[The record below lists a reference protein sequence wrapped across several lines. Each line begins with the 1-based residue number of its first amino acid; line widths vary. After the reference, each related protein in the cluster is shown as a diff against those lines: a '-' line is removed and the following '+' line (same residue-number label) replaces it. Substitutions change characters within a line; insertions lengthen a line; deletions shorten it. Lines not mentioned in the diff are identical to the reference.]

1 MSVFL
6 KVIAVLSVIGGIVLG
21 FDGKM
26 QMMGLTL
33 YLAIIGI
40 IQGAVFFT
48 FSMILDRLAELREG
62 QEYMKLS
69 LEKIGRTTVKALP
82 KKTCSGCGAE
92 YEADYT
98 SCPKCGR
105 G

>member
-21 FDGKM
+21 LDDKV
-26 QMMGLTL
+26 QLMGFTI
-33 YLAIIGI
+33 YLIVAGVV
-40 IQGAVFFT
+40 QGAVFFSL
-48 FSMILDRLAELREG
+48 SMILDRLAELREG